1 MATITDERRA
11 ALLDGLKVD
20 LGIRNSSAYDERLAQ
35 YIDAAVL
42 EIERQGATLAEQTA
56 ESDMLIVS
64 FAAWRWRTRDTQAG
78 MPRAL
83 RFSINN
89 LIFSQKARAD

>member
-1 MATITDERRA
+1 MAEITNERRA
-11 ALLDGLKVD
+11 ALLDDLKVD
-20 LGIRNSSAYDERLAQ
+20 LGIRTSSAYDDRLNQ

-42 EIERQGATLAEQTA
+42 EIERQGATLEETA
-56 ESDMLIVS
+56 ESDMIIVS
-64 FAAWRWRTRDTQAG
+64 YAAWRWRTRDTQAG

-89 LIFSQKARAD
+89 LIFSQKAR

>member
-1 MATITDERRA
+1 MAEITNERRA

-20 LGIRNSSAYDERLAQ
+20 LGIRTSSAYDDRLNQ

-42 EIERQGATLAEQTA
+42 EIERQGATLEETA
-56 ESDMLIVS
+56 ESDMIIVS
-64 FAAWRWRTRDTQAG
+64 YAAWRWRTRDTQAG

-89 LIFSQKARAD
+89 LIFSQKAR